1 MAKCEKKTYEINF
14 VSTQH
19 ALYHFAFGP
28 CICYCL
34 RAGMHLNG
42 HDSFCKYDMY
52 FSLLFLFNQS
62 IKMFCKCHEKASNT
76 LCMTDTKKWGKF
88 RRTLE
93 DFVVEIMSAGSM
105 NNFLLC
111 KWYEIDVILG
121 AG

>member
-1 MAKCEKKTYEINF
+1 
-14 VSTQH
+14 
-19 ALYHFAFGP
+19 
-28 CICYCL
+28 
-34 RAGMHLNG
+34 
-42 HDSFCKYDMY
+42 
-52 FSLLFLFNQS
+52 
-62 IKMFCKCHEKASNT
+62 
-76 LCMTDTKKWGKF
+76 MTDTKKWGKF